1 MRLLLVEDDEMLG
14 KAVRA
19 GLKQDGYT
27 VDWLT
32 DGESAL
38 QALESD
44 DFDII
49 VLDLGLP
56 GMSGIEVL
64 QRIRQK
70 KNAIPV
76 MILTAY
82 DTVSDRISGLD
93 AGADDYLIKP
103 FDLDELLARLRAIT
117 RRSSGRTQSH
127 IEVGQIR
134 LDTAAHQ
141 VMVGGEEVS
150 ISNKEYQLLGYLMN
164 NSGKVIPRD
173 RLESILYG
181 WEGGVESNSL
191 EVYIHNLRKK
201 LGAEYITTVR
211 GVGYRLENIE
221 S

>member
-14 KAVRA
+14 KAIKA
-19 GLKQDGYT
+19 GLKQGGYT
-27 VDWLT
+27 VEWLI

-38 QALESD
+38 QAVESD
-44 DFDII
+44 EFDVI

-56 GMSGIEVL
+56 RLSGIEVL
-64 QRIRQK
+64 QRIRNK

-117 RRSSGRTQSH
+117 RRSGGRSQSH
-127 IEVGQIR
+127 VEIGQIK

-141 VMVGGEEVS
+141 VMVDGKEVS
-150 ISNKEYQLLGYLMN
+150 ISNKEYQLLGYLMKN
-164 NSGKVIPRD
+164 AGKVIPRD

-211 GVGYRLENIE
+211 GVGYRLENME
-221 S
+221 N

>member
-14 KAVRA
+14 KAVKA

-44 DFDII
+44 DFDVI

-56 GMSGIEVL
+56 GLSGIEVL

-141 VMVGGEEVS
+141 VMVGGKEIS

-164 NSGKVIPRD
+164 HSGKVIPRD

>member
-1 MRLLLVEDDEMLG
+1 MRLLLIEDDEMLG

-32 DGESAL
+32 EGEAGL
-38 QALESD
+38 QALASD
-44 DFDII
+44 EFDVV
-49 VLDLGLP
+49 VLDIGLP

-64 QRIRQK
+64 QHLRRQK
-70 KNAIPV
+70 KTLPV

-82 DTVSDRISGLD
+82 DAVSDRITGLD

-117 RRSSGRTQSH
+117 RRNEGRAQSQ
-127 IEVGQIR
+127 IELGGVT
-134 LDTAAHQ
+134 LDTAAHRLEIN
-141 VMVGGEEVS
+141 GEETPL
-150 ISNKEYQLLGYLMN
+150 SNKEYQLLEYLLRHT
-164 NSGKVIPRD
+164 GEVIPRD

-201 LGAEYITTVR
+201 LGASMIKTVR
-211 GVGYRLENIE
+211 GVGYRLEQPE
-221 S
+221 H

>member
-1 MRLLLVEDDEMLG
+1 MRLLLIEDDEMLG

-32 DGESAL
+32 DGEAGL
-38 QALESD
+38 QALGSD
-44 DFDII
+44 DFDVV
-49 VLDLGLP
+49 VLDIGLP

-64 QRIRQK
+64 QRLRKQK
-70 KNAIPV
+70 KTLPV

-82 DTVSDRISGLD
+82 DAVSDRITGLD

-117 RRSSGRTQSH
+117 RRREGRAQSR
-127 IEVGQIR
+127 IELGSIQ
-134 LDTAAHQ
+134 LDTAAHRL
-141 VMVGGEEVS
+141 VIHGEEVS
-150 ISNKEYQLLGYLMN
+150 LSNKEYQLLEYLLTHAGN
-164 NSGKVIPRD
+164 VIPRD

-201 LGAEYITTVR
+201 VGPGTIKTIR
-211 GVGYRLENIE
+211 GVGYRLEQPAH
-221 S
+221 

>member
-1 MRLLLVEDDEMLG
+1 MRLLLIEDDEMLG

-32 DGESAL
+32 DGEAGLEAL
-38 QALESD
+38 QSD
-44 DFDII
+44 DFDVV
-49 VLDLGLP
+49 VLDIGLP
-56 GMSGIEVL
+56 GMSGFEVL
-64 QRIRQK
+64 QRLRKQK
-70 KNAIPV
+70 MTLPV

-82 DTVSDRISGLD
+82 DAVSDRITGLD

-117 RRSSGRTQSH
+117 RRNEGRAQSR
-127 IEVGQIR
+127 IELGGIM
-134 LDTAAHQ
+134 LDTAAHRL
-141 VMVGGEEVS
+141 VIHGEETP
-150 ISNKEYQLLGYLMN
+150 ISNKEYQLLEYLLRHT
-164 NSGKVIPRD
+164 GKVIPRD

-201 LGAEYITTVR
+201 LGANTIKTVR
-211 GVGYRLENIE
+211 GVGYRLEQPE
-221 S
+221 H

>member
-1 MRLLLVEDDEMLG
+1 MRLLLIEDDEMLG

-32 DGESAL
+32 DGEAGL
-38 QALESD
+38 QALASD
-44 DFDII
+44 DFDVV
-49 VLDLGLP
+49 VLDIGLP

-64 QRIRQK
+64 QRLRKQK
-70 KNAIPV
+70 KTLPV

-82 DTVSDRISGLD
+82 DAVSDRITGLD

-117 RRSSGRTQSH
+117 RRREGRAQSR
-127 IEVGQIR
+127 IEFGGIL
-134 LDTAAHQ
+134 LDTAAHRL
-141 VMVGGEEVS
+141 VIHGEEVS
-150 ISNKEYQLLGYLMN
+150 LSNKEYQLLEYLLTHA
-164 NSGKVIPRD
+164 GKVIPRD

-201 LGAEYITTVR
+201 VGPGTIKTIR
-211 GVGYRLENIE
+211 GVGYRLEQPAH
-221 S
+221 

>member
-1 MRLLLVEDDEMLG
+1 MRLLLIEDDEMLG
-14 KAVRA
+14 KAVSA

-32 DGESAL
+32 DGEAGLEAL
-38 QALESD
+38 QSD
-44 DFDII
+44 DFDVV
-49 VLDLGLP
+49 VLDIGLP

-64 QRIRQK
+64 QRLRKQK
-70 KNAIPV
+70 MTLPV

-82 DTVSDRISGLD
+82 DAVSDRITGLD

-117 RRSSGRTQSH
+117 RRNEGRAQSG
-127 IEVGQIR
+127 IELGGIM
-134 LDTAAHQ
+134 LDTAAHRL
-141 VMVGGEEVS
+141 VIHGEETP
-150 ISNKEYQLLGYLMN
+150 ISNKEYQLLEYLLRHT
-164 NSGKVIPRD
+164 GKVIPRD

-201 LGAEYITTVR
+201 VGANTIKTVR
-211 GVGYRLENIE
+211 GVGYRLEQPAQ
-221 S
+221 

>member
-14 KAVRA
+14 KAVKA
-19 GLKQDGYT
+19 GLKQGGYT

-44 DFDII
+44 EFDVI

-56 GMSGIEVL
+56 RMSGIEVL

-70 KNAIPV
+70 NNAVPV

-117 RRSSGRTQSH
+117 RRSGGRSQSR
-127 IEVGQIR
+127 IEVGQII
-134 LDTAAHQ
+134 LDTAAHRI
-141 VMVGGEEVS
+141 MVDGKDIS
-150 ISNKEYQLLGYLMN
+150 ISNKEYQLLGYLMSN
-164 NSGKVIPRD
+164 VGKVIPRD

-201 LGAEYITTVR
+201 LGAKYITTVR
-211 GVGYRLENIE
+211 GVGYRFENIE
-221 S
+221 N